1 MLSLNFLKEVYYRS
15 PLWIKKIYSSIP
27 FEIRN
32 GKEYRK
38 WIEFLKQNLDHEEYE
53 LLKLK
58 ETVTYSCLNV
68 PYYKRI
74 FKELGILPEDIKSKD
89 DLSKLPLLDKQI
101 IREKPEDFMV
111 RNYPAFRRFY
121 VTTGGTSGAQH
132 KFYQSKNVW
141 KKEQAFIINYY
152 MGFDYT
158 YSDLRATLRGGEFN
172 ELPDNVYW
180 KINPINNEINFSP
193 FHINTNTIK
202 YYVDKLNELKPMY
215 IHGYPSAL
223 LLLVKNIQE
232 HNLKLSYSPKAV
244 FLSSENYTSEQK
256 EELQGFFNGKIST
269 YYGHSERLIFAPSDC
284 ELKTFTVDRR
294 YGAFELVDDNDRVI
308 TQNGATGEI
317 VGTSFDNYAM
327 PLIRYRTN
335 DLTSYSS
342 YDSLK
347 INPIKG
353 RWNQEFLDGSN
364 MLRVSLTGLNMHSD
378 IFKNIL
384 AMQFYQPR
392 VGEAVLVVVTKK
404 DFTDFDARK
413 ILHAFNKKA
422 GHAIKFSLER
432 RDSLIQTER
441 GKTKRIIKDYQ
452 PTVADTNLGE
462 LI

>member
-1 MLSLNFLKEVYYRS
+1 
-15 PLWIKKIYSSIP
+15 
-27 FEIRN
+27 
-32 GKEYRK
+32 
-38 WIEFLKQNLDHEEYE
+38 
-53 LLKLK
+53 
-58 ETVTYSCLNV
+58 
-68 PYYKRI
+68 
-74 FKELGILPEDIKSKD
+74 
-89 DLSKLPLLDKQI
+89 
-101 IREKPEDFMV
+101 
-111 RNYPAFRRFY
+111 
-121 VTTGGTSGAQH
+121 
-132 KFYQSKNVW
+132 
-141 KKEQAFIINYY
+141 
-152 MGFDYT
+152 
-158 YSDLRATLRGGEFN
+158 
-172 ELPDNVYW
+172 
-180 KINPINNEINFSP
+180 
-193 FHINTNTIK
+193 HINTNTIK
-202 YYVDKLNELKPMY
+202 YYVEKLNELKPMY

-223 LLLVKNIQE
+223 LLLAKNIQE
-232 HNLKLSYSPKAV
+232 HNLKLLYSPKAV

-256 EELQGFFNGKIST
+256 EELQNFFNGKIST

-284 ELKTFTVDRR
+284 ELRTFTVDRR
-294 YGAFELVDDNDRVI
+294 YGAFELVDDNDKII
-308 TQNGATGEI
+308 TQNGVTGEI

-342 YDSLK
+342 YETLK

-364 MLRVSLTGLNMHSD
+364 MMRVSLTGLNMHSD

-441 GKTKRIIKDYQ
+441 GKTRRIIKDYQ
-452 PTVADTNLGE
+452 PTMADTNLGE
-462 LI
+462 LT